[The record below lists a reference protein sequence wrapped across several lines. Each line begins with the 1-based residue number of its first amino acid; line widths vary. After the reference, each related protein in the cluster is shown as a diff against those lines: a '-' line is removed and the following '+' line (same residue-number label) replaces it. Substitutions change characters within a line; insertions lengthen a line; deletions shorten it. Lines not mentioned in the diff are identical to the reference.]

1 MNETVLW
8 LLYLAG
14 AVVAFV
20 AIYRFG
26 TRIVPAIIFGT
37 LVTGF
42 GWIPVYLLTPED
54 KQPEFWR
61 VDFSLNVCFG
71 LIFAAAGAAL
81 AFDILTRR
89 EAAVRRTD
97 TSD

>member
-42 GWIPVYLLTPED
+42 GWIPVYLL
-54 KQPEFWR
+54 KPEFWR

-81 AFDILTRR
+81 AFYILTRR